1 MSIAAEINTQPA
13 QEWLSE
19 QYLPFSLYAIRSR
32 ALVGTDGLKPV
43 NRRILYS
50 LYRKGVTA
58 DSKHLKAA
66 RAAAEC
72 VSLHP
77 HGTSSIESALA
88 RMAQSFSLRIPLI
101 DPYGTVGTVT
111 GDTPAAARYWECR
124 LSKPAMELLT
134 ELDEGAVEMGKN
146 FDGELDEPYELPIR
160 WPVSVINGT
169 SGISVGYASSIPSH
183 NPTEVMRA
191 CVAMVRNPDM
201 STDELMEYMPG
212 PDFPTGGQVFGD
224 IKKYYETG
232 KGSFTVRASYT
243 TQALSRGKTRIVF
256 HELPYQVSAAS
267 VCEKL
272 VDVEQI
278 TNVKDLTDKQHGM
291 RLVVDTKMG
300 SDPDE
305 VLNYLFDH
313 TQLQTSFS
321 VNSTV
326 LVDGVPD
333 VVSMRELLGQFI
345 EFRKMCVSNKTR
357 VKIDKVTSQLHRL
370 DGLLTVL
377 ADIDTCVDL
386 IRSSTTQK
394 QAKEKL
400 CSRFGV
406 DDEQADHVLSLTL
419 RSLTNS
425 DVVALRKKHDTL
437 VDRLDELKKI
447 VSSDECLCGEVV
459 SELMETADVIADSR
473 RTLIASPHSRDAKK
487 TWQVQVS
494 NRGRVRKV
502 AGTHT
507 DDESTVVVFS
517 DGMAYRVRLSDMAPE
532 RTLTAIDMGIDTEAE
547 IVAVG
552 CAPMLLGTRNGMVKV
567 VKEFPTN
574 KDTFRVFGLSDS
586 DVVVSGGECN
596 GRFVSVSSDGTVLVC
611 DDPRHTGPASS
622 GVRGQKLKPGQ
633 HVVGVHPYSELLYT
647 ATSTTMKTTCCDD
660 IPVKGRGSQ
669 GVIVHKL
676 SKNDDSLHIVS
687 SLTNVASSE
696 NLPQVSKRATTGEKL
711 DKTFNT
717 LWTC

>member
-201 STDELMEYMPG
+201 STDELMGYMPG

-243 TQALSRGKTRIVF
+243 TQALSRGRTRIVF
-256 HELPYQVSAAS
+256 H
-267 VCEKL
+267 
-272 VDVEQI
+272 
-278 TNVKDLTDKQHGM
+278 
-291 RLVVDTKMG
+291 
-300 SDPDE
+300 
-305 VLNYLFDH
+305 
-313 TQLQTSFS
+313 
-321 VNSTV
+321 
-326 LVDGVPD
+326 
-333 VVSMRELLGQFI
+333 
-345 EFRKMCVSNKTR
+345 
-357 VKIDKVTSQLHRL
+357 
-370 DGLLTVL
+370 
-377 ADIDTCVDL
+377 
-386 IRSSTTQK
+386 
-394 QAKEKL
+394 
-400 CSRFGV
+400 
-406 DDEQADHVLSLTL
+406 
-419 RSLTNS
+419 
-425 DVVALRKKHDTL
+425 
-437 VDRLDELKKI
+437 
-447 VSSDECLCGEVV
+447 
-459 SELMETADVIADSR
+459 
-473 RTLIASPHSRDAKK
+473 
-487 TWQVQVS
+487 
-494 NRGRVRKV
+494 
-502 AGTHT
+502 
-507 DDESTVVVFS
+507 
-517 DGMAYRVRLSDMAPE
+517 
-532 RTLTAIDMGIDTEAE
+532 
-547 IVAVG
+547 
-552 CAPMLLGTRNGMVKV
+552 
-567 VKEFPTN
+567 
-574 KDTFRVFGLSDS
+574 
-586 DVVVSGGECN
+586 
-596 GRFVSVSSDGTVLVC
+596 
-611 DDPRHTGPASS
+611 
-622 GVRGQKLKPGQ
+622 
-633 HVVGVHPYSELLYT
+633 
-647 ATSTTMKTTCCDD
+647 
-660 IPVKGRGSQ
+660 
-669 GVIVHKL
+669 
-676 SKNDDSLHIVS
+676 
-687 SLTNVASSE
+687 
-696 NLPQVSKRATTGEKL
+696 
-711 DKTFNT
+711 
-717 LWTC
+717 